1 MNGSYNN
8 MAEETD
14 ISARLAS
21 RATEFSQEIFNAL
34 NKGCLKPADLGS
46 FCAALNVA
54 TKLHVISEFL
64 RSLPPYWIELDI
76 EQLCHKVLHSLDV
89 ISRLTTGP
97 TRSSPFKRTY
107 FTDAETKL
115 VYFFKTQTKKSQE
128 VASDCISL
136 IDKLTK
142 GENDVKG
149 LPKGVTQNL
158 DTPDTSLD
166 SLNNEAFNALQSI
179 AECESMERQTCRTA
193 LTMDE
198 DALVRRHPARLC
210 LHEHQHNQES
220 AARDMTI
227 VVSAMDM
234 ALWQEFSLIM

>member
-1 MNGSYNN
+1 MDGSYNN

-14 ISARLAS
+14 IPARLAS
-21 RATEFSQEIFNAL
+21 RATEFSQEIFDAL

-76 EQLCHKVLHSLDV
+76 EQLCHTILCSLDA
-89 ISRLTTGP
+89 ISRLTTEQ
-97 TRSSPFKRTY
+97 TRSSRFRWTY
-107 FTDAETKL
+107 FTDAETKI

-128 VASDCISL
+128 VESDCISL

-142 GENDVKG
+142 GENEAKG
-149 LPKGVTQNL
+149 LPKSVTQNL

-179 AECESMERQTCRTA
+179 AECESMEHQTCGT
-193 LTMDE
+193 TSTIEE
-198 DALVRRHPARLC
+198 DSAIRRHPARLC
-210 LHEHQHNQES
+210 LHEHQHSQES